1 MTGSNYRL
9 SFRPLQVIEKQERDE
24 VKRINLIKSE
34 VSQEWLEHLFIFLVQ
49 NKNSPKVVFA
59 ETFPEAFLPIPELT
73 LHSISVVQIT
83 SIKGGGRVSLFS
95 TE

>member
-1 MTGSNYRL
+1 M
-9 SFRPLQVIEKQERDE
+9 
-24 VKRINLIKSE
+24 SE

-49 NKNSPKVVFA
+49 NKNSPKVLFA

-83 SIKGGGRVSLFS
+83 SIKGGGRGESVFNRRLSALNNNI
-95 TE
+95 TR